1 MNLIGIHRDPL
12 YSPAQHGE
20 NDRLILELT
29 ADQLRRRGCR
39 VELIQERQVGQV
51 EIAHEVVFSMC
62 QGPEAVDALGA
73 LEQLGRLVVN
83 SPFAAR
89 RCFRDEML
97 RILGPHWSSVAP
109 ARMVSTDPGARPDLA
124 PLIQSGPCWV
134 KRGDVHATGP
144 GDVVRV
150 ESCGELDAALAGMRG
165 RGVGQALVQRHV
177 EGTVVKFYGVLGNG
191 FFRFYCEKDRKV
203 APVAFWSARRLVE
216 GLVREVGLLVY
227 GGDAV
232 LTDQGQV
239 AVIDIN
245 DWPSFACFRE
255 EAADAIAEAIY
266 LRAAHHLGGRV
277 SRRLVAGGLPHRSL
291 R

>member
-1 MNLIGIHRDPL
+1 MKLIGIHRDPL

-20 NDRLILELT
+20 NDRMILELT
-29 ADQLRRRGCR
+29 ADRLRRRGCR
-39 VELIQERQVGQV
+39 VELIQERQVGRV
-51 EIAHEVVFSMC
+51 EIEHEVVFSMC
-62 QGPEAVDALGA
+62 QGPDAVNALVA
-73 LEQLGRLVVN
+73 LEERGRLVVN
-83 SPFAAR
+83 SPLAAR
-89 RCFRDEML
+89 RCFRAEML
-97 RILGPHWSSVAP
+97 RVLGPHWNGVAP
-109 ARMVSTDPGARPDLA
+109 AMMVPTDPGARPDPA
-124 PLIQSGPCWV
+124 LIRTGPCWV
-134 KRGDVHATGP
+134 KRGDVHATEP

-150 ESCGELDAALAGMRG
+150 ESSGEFVAALDGMHG

-191 FFRFYCEKDRKV
+191 FFRFYCERDRKV
-203 APVAFWSARRLVE
+203 APVAFWSARPLVE
-216 GLVREVGLLVY
+216 RLVREVGLLVY

-266 LRAAHHLGGRV
+266 LRAAEHLGGRL
-277 SRRLVAGGLPHRSL
+277 SRRLVVGGFPDRSHG
-291 R
+291 